1 MIYFLIFVLLLIPVV
16 KYDWMAKTSG
26 ERVWYYLCLVVLILL
41 SGLRYRV
48 GGDTMTYMA
57 LFEEIPSLS
66 EYKNF
71 DFFEAAYQPLWYLLN
86 MFSKSI
92 NESFTCFQL
101 IHAAILNVSFF
112 HFFRK
117 YCPNYYFTAIL
128 LYFLTYFCYFNME
141 VLRESLCISLLLWAV
156 PSLLQKKWLTY
167 YSFCIVGVFVHY
179 SSMIMFVIP
188 LLFWLLKKPNVRL
201 QLIILVSV
209 FVIVSLVNVVDVI
222 LKLLPI
228 SQQFVELL
236 NRYIETQRTIGG
248 IISQLLYYIPVFG
261 LIYLHGLNEKEIKF
275 PLLPIILGFVI
286 INTMAMNLGAFERL
300 VNYFKPFVLI
310 YLVHI
315 AYSIIS
321 SKRIIEYQK
330 TYCILFVVLVV
341 FCFNSVRYYT
351 KDMSDYY
358 PNSKFYNIYTP
369 YHSVFNPIVDE
380 RRERM
385 RENLLFDVYL

>member
-1 MIYFLIFVLLLIPVV
+1 
-16 KYDWMAKTSG
+16 MAKTRG
-26 ERVWYYLCLVVLILL
+26 ESVWYYLCLVVLILL

-86 MFSKSI
+86 MLSKSI

-101 IHAAILNVSFF
+101 IHATILNVSFF

-117 YCPNYYFTAIL
+117 YCPNYYFSAIL

-179 SSMIMFVIP
+179 SSMIMLVIP
-188 LLFWLLKKPNVRL
+188 LLFLLLKRPNTRL

-209 FVIVSLVNVVDVI
+209 FIIVSLINVVNI
-222 LKLLPI
+222 MLKLLPI

-261 LIYLHGLNEKEIKF
+261 LIYLHESNEKEIKF
-275 PLLPIILGFVI
+275 PLLPIILGFVV

-300 VNYFKPFVLI
+300 INYFKPFILI
-310 YLVHI
+310 YLVHV

-321 SKRIIEYQK
+321 SKKIIEYQK
-330 TYCILFVVLVV
+330 TYCVLFVVLVV

-369 YHSVFNPIVDE
+369 YHSVFNPVIDE

>member
-1 MIYFLIFVLLLIPVV
+1 MLLIPVV

-209 FVIVSLVNVVDVI
+209 FVIVSLVNVVDVM

-358 PNSKFYNIYTP
+358 PNSKFFNIYTP